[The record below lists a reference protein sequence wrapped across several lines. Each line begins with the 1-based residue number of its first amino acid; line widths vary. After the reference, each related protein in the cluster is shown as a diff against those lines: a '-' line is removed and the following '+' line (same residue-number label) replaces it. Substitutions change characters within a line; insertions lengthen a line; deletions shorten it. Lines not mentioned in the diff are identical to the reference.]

1 MREQELVMSE
11 KTIGHGTW
19 YDKTAEKIVTRER
32 KLVRNMDLIRT
43 EMGIAASGL
52 PHVGSLSDAARSF
65 AVTLA
70 LREQGFKS
78 ELVAFSDDKDGLR
91 KVPAGMPDSLKE
103 HLGRPVTDIPDF
115 YGCHSSYG
123 EHMSLLLREAL
134 DEVGIDYKFMSAS
147 EAYKRGV
154 FNEEIRIV
162 LMNARR
168 VGEIVKEE
176 VGQEKFLEALPYF
189 AVCEKCGRIYTT
201 KAFEFLPKENKILY
215 SCEGME
221 VKGRWL
227 EGCGHKGEVDYRKGL
242 GKLSWKGEFAV
253 RWKALDIR
261 FEAFGKEVADSV
273 RVNDRICREI
283 FNWEPPVHAKY
294 ELFLDKSG
302 KRFSKSAGVVFTPQ
316 TWFRYGSPQ
325 SLMLLLLK
333 RFVGTRAIDV
343 TDIPTYMQELD
354 DLEDLYFGK
363 KTAKDER
370 ERAKLMGLYEYCY
383 AMHVPSRPSLHVPYN
398 LLTYLAKVAPKR
410 SEDEYITD
418 KLRSYGYLK
427 QDQTLDDALKTRIEY
442 AFHWAKDFEEIKE
455 AAVALTEED
464 REAISELVRV
474 LAVENEP
481 EKIQNAIF
489 NAAKKCGLQP
499 TRLFK
504 TIYTILLGVPQGPR
518 LGPYIIAMGKQNV
531 IAALSRAL
539 KSKD

>member
-1 MREQELVMSE
+1 MSE

-19 YDKTAEKIVTRER
+19 YDKVAAKIIARER
-32 KLVRNMDLIRT
+32 KLGRSLDLVRT

-70 LREQGFKS
+70 LREMGFNS

-115 YGCHSSYG
+115 YSCHGSYG

-134 DEVGIDYKFMSAS
+134 DKVGIDYKFMSAA
-147 EAYKRGV
+147 ETYKRGV
-154 FNEEIRIV
+154 FNEEIRTI
-162 LMNARR
+162 LLNAKRI
-168 VGEIVKEE
+168 GEIVNEE

-189 AVCEKCGRIYTT
+189 AVCEMCGRIYTT
-201 KAFEFLPKENKILY
+201 KAYDFLPKTNKILY
-215 SCEGME
+215 KCEGME

-283 FNWEPPVHAKY
+283 LGWEPPVHAKY

-316 TWFRYGSPQ
+316 TWFKYGSPQ

-343 TDIPTYMQELD
+343 TDIPTYMGELD
-354 DLEDLYFGK
+354 DLEDVYFGN

-370 ERAKLMGLYEYCY
+370 EQTKLTGLYEYCY
-383 AMHVPSRPSLHVPYN
+383 AMRVPSQPSLHVPYN
-398 LLTYLAKVAPKR
+398 LLTYLAKVAPR
-410 SEDEYITD
+410 GGEEEYVTD

-427 QDQTLDDALKTRIEY
+427 QDQTLDDELRKRVDY

-455 AAVALTEED
+455 AAAVLTAEDKKAL
-464 REAISELVRV
+464 AELVRV
-474 LAVENEP
+474 LTVENEP
-481 EKIQNAIF
+481 ERIQNAIF
-489 NAAKKCGLQP
+489 NVAKACDLQP
-499 TRLFK
+499 AKLFK
-504 TIYTILLGVPQGPR
+504 TVYTILLGVPQGPR
-518 LGPYIIAMGKQNV
+518 LGPYMIAMGKQNV
-531 IAALSRAL
+531 IDAFNRVLHS
-539 KSKD
+539 KS